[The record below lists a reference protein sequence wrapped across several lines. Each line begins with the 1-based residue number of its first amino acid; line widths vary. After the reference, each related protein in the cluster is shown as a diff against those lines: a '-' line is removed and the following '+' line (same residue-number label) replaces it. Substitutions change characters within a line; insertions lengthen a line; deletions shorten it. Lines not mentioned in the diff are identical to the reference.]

1 MVAIEPSANI
11 KRVENSFAS
20 STLEASVPNLIQV
33 LSQSFESFKTQGMTE
48 LLSEISPIEDF
59 NNTRYELNF
68 IGHEFREPKYSESEC
83 RELEK
88 TYASAL
94 YVTAQLKIKQTLMLI
109 HLQNLFEDDLIN
121 HSIFHLE
128 ISTLPINLKI

>member
-11 KRVENSFAS
+11 KRIENSFAS

-33 LSQSFESFKTQGMTE
+33 LSQSFESFKTEGMTE
-48 LLSEISPIEDF
+48 LLNEISPIEDF

-68 IGHEFREPKYSESEC
+68 VGHEFREPKYSESEC

-94 YVTAQLKIKQTLMLI
+94 YVTAQLKIKQTGEI
-109 HLQNLFEDDLIN
+109 KENQ
-121 HSIFHLE
+121 IFLADIPFILE
-128 ISTLPINLKI
+128 TYI